1 MIIED
6 KLNISEIFYS
16 IQGEGSRAGL
26 PCVFVRLQG
35 CMLRC
40 SWCDTPYALELKQVE
55 TMMSI
60 DELIEKI
67 AGYDCNF
74 VELTGGEPLA
84 QENVYLLI
92 EKLLEL
98 GYEIAI
104 ETNGHADV
112 SKLNTNVIKI
122 MDIKCPDSSMSR
134 FNNYNNINYLS
145 KIDDVKFVIA
155 SKNDFDWAIE
165 KINEFKLVEKVN
177 SVILSPVFGKIEL
190 EELAELILASKLKIK
205 MQLQMHKYIWHPDKR
220 GV

>member
-16 IQGEGSRAGL
+16 IQGEGSKAGL

-60 DELIEKI
+60 DEVIEKI
-67 AGYDCNF
+67 AGYNCNF

-92 EKLLEL
+92 DKLLEL

-112 SKLNTNVIKI
+112 SKLNSSVIKI

-134 FNNYNNINYLS
+134 FNNYNNINYLN

-155 SKNDFDWAIE
+155 SKNDFEWAIG

-177 SVILSPVFGKIEL
+177 SVILSPVFGKIVL